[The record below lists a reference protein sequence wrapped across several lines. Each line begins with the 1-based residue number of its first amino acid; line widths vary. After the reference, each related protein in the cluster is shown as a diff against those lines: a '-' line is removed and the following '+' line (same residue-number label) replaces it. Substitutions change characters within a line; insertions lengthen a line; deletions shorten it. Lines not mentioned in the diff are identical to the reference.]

1 MGAMVVDSSGLR
13 LSGLRLSAVRVTVVR
28 VTVVRVTVVR
38 VTVVSHYY
46 LSVDV
51 IEGKAT
57 SSSCKSYHEKQ
68 NLNPNITLL
77 KV

>member
-1 MGAMVVDSSGLR
+1 MSAEDAEIGGRR
-13 LSGLRLSAVRVTVVR
+13 LVRVTVVR
-28 VTVVRVTVVR
+28 VTVVGVTVVRVMVVRVTVVR

-68 NLNPNITLL
+68 N
-77 KV
+77 